1 MTGRRAAPNQQVV
14 PRPVRPLDE
23 RVALL
28 TERLMA
34 KTDGQKPETAGA
46 PDSVGGELA
55 KAYRPGEV
63 EHAIYQRWLDADVF
77 NPDGKGSRA
86 DWTKQPFVIIQPPP
100 NVTGSLHLGHAQR
113 STVED
118 LMTRH
123 ARMQGRPALFLPGL
137 DHASIAAQYVLD
149 KLLAK
154 KGETRQSLGR
164 EKYLEAM
171 WEFVRTTRETILSQQ
186 RRVGA
191 SLDMTRLRFTMDE
204 VSARAVREAFLRLYR
219 EGLAYRT
226 EALIHWCPGCR
237 TSVSDLEVIP
247 NETTGSL
254 WTMRYH
260 LIDEKTGAPDPEA
273 WIAVA
278 TTRPETL
285 LGDTA
290 VAVNPEDPRYTAL
303 VGRQAMIPFV
313 DRAVPIIAD
322 PVVDRAFGTGAV
334 KITPAH
340 DQDDYETG
348 KRHGL
353 AMITVLDDAARI
365 NENGAQFAGLDRY
378 EARRQIVEALQA
390 RGDMESIKPHEM
402 LLGRCQ
408 RSDDVVEPR
417 LKTQW
422 FVRVA
427 PLAAAALEA
436 TRSGKTQILPER
448 FVKVWE
454 HWMTEMRDWN
464 VSRQLWWGHRIPA
477 WYCPDG
483 HTTVTADPAGP
494 KACEV
499 CARPAADLRQDEDI
513 FDTWFSSGLWPF
525 STLGWP
531 EKTRDFER
539 FYPGSVMETAYDII
553 FFWVARMMMLG
564 IHLTGEA
571 PFHTVYLSGLIRDPY
586 GQKMSKTKGN
596 TVDPLATIEE
606 VGADALRFALVNGT
620 APGNDARL
628 GAEKLENARNF
639 TNKLWNVARFV
650 LGARPASVPAGA
662 RRELPARDKVGPAD
676 RWILSRAGATV
687 AAIDE
692 AMGLYA
698 FGDASQILYEAIWN
712 EYCDWAVE
720 LAKIRLGD
728 ENLGA
733 DEREA
738 TWWTL
743 VDVLDTYLRLL
754 HPIMPFVTETI
765 WERLPHGAQDPSL
778 LIVADWPTV
787 DADAADVAAEVE
799 VAALIDLVRAV
810 RNARTEARIEPAA
823 WLPLDVYVPDSLGP
837 TFEAL
842 QPAIERLAR
851 AKPLGRALSPETVR
865 RGVAGGLSVI
875 VGEIEAVV
883 RPAARDEAQDGRDR
897 ARLERELAGAQGLL
911 AAARARLAN
920 EAFVSKA
927 PPAVV
932 EAAKARAA
940 ELEELVA
947 RLAERGNR

>member
-1 MTGRRAAPNQQVV
+1 MAEREAMKMQRAA
-14 PRPVRPLDE
+14 DE
-23 RVALL
+23 
-28 TERLMA
+28 T
-34 KTDGQKPETAGA
+34 
-46 PDSVGGELA
+46 ELA
-55 KAYRPGEV
+55 KSYRPGEV
-63 EHAIYQRWLDADVF
+63 ERAIFQTWLDADVF
-77 NPDGKGSRA
+77 NPDGAGSRA
-86 DWTKQPFVIIQPPP
+86 DWSKQPFVIIQPPP

-123 ARMQGRPALFLPGL
+123 ARMQRRPALFLPGL

-149 KLLAK
+149 KLLAA

-164 EKYLEAM
+164 DEYLEAM

-204 VSARAVREAFLRLYR
+204 VSAAAVREAFRRLYD

-247 NETTGSL
+247 KETTGSL

-260 LIDEKTGAPDPEA
+260 LVDELSGEPDPNA
-273 WIAVA
+273 WISVA

-290 VAVNPEDPRYTAL
+290 VAVNPDDPRYTAL
-303 VGRQAMIPFV
+303 IGRKAIIPFV
-313 DRAVPIIAD
+313 NRAVPIIAD
-322 PVVDRAFGTGAV
+322 PVVDVAFGTGAV

-340 DQDDYETG
+340 DNDDYDTG

-353 AMITVLDDAARI
+353 PMITVLDDAARI

-378 EARRQIVEALQA
+378 EARRQIVELLQE
-390 RGDMESIKPHEM
+390 RGDIDSIKPHEM
-402 LLGRCQ
+402 LIGRCQ

-422 FVRVA
+422 FIRVA

-436 TRSGKTQILPER
+436 TRNGTTQILPDR

-454 HWMTEMRDWN
+454 HWLTEMRDWN

-494 KACEV
+494 KACDV
-499 CARPAADLRQDEDI
+499 CGRPAAELKQDEDI

-539 FYPGSVMETAYDII
+539 FYPGSVLETAYDII

-564 IHLTGEA
+564 IHLTGQA

-596 TVDPLATIEE
+596 SVDPLETIDE
-606 VGADALRFALVNGT
+606 VGADALRFALINGT
-620 APGNDARL
+620 APGNDSRL
-628 GAEKLENARNF
+628 GAEKLENSRNF
-639 TNKLWNVARFV
+639 ANKLWNVARFV
-650 LGARPASVPAGA
+650 LGTRPASIPAGA
-662 RRELPARDKVGPAD
+662 ARELPNRAQIGPTE
-676 RWILSRAGATV
+676 RWILSRAAATV
-687 AAIDE
+687 SAVDRCMA
-692 AMGLYA
+692 GYS
-698 FGDASQILYEAIWN
+698 FGDVSQTLYEAIWN
-712 EYCDWAVE
+712 EYCDWGVE
-720 LAKIRLGD
+720 LAKIRLAD
-728 ENLGA
+728 ESLSVA
-733 DEREA
+733 EREA

-743 VDVLDTYLRLL
+743 VDALDTYLRLL
-754 HPIMPFVTETI
+754 HPIMPFITEAI
-765 WERLPHGAQDPSL
+765 WQRLPHAAADPAL
-778 LIVADWPTV
+778 LIVADWPV
-787 DADAADVAAEVE
+787 AAAEAADVAAEAE
-799 VAALIDLVRAV
+799 VASLLELVRAI
-810 RNARTEARIEPAA
+810 RNARAEARVEPAA
-823 WLPLDVYVPDSLGP
+823 WLPVDVFVPDSLAA
-837 TFEAL
+837 TYEAL
-842 QPAIERLAR
+842 RPAIERLAR
-851 AKPLGRALSPETVR
+851 ARPLR
-865 RGVAGGLSVI
+865 REPDLAAIRGGTDGGLSVI
-875 VGEIEAVV
+875 AGEIEAVV
-883 RPAARDEAQDGRDR
+883 RPAAKDDAQEERDR
-897 ARLERELAGAQGLL
+897 ARLERDLADAQSQL
-911 AAARARLAN
+911 AAARGRLGN
-920 EAFVSKA
+920 EAFTSKA
-927 PPAVV
+927 PEAVV
-932 EAAKARAA
+932 AGARARAA

-947 RLAERGNR
+947 RLEQLLA

>member
-1 MTGRRAAPNQQVV
+1 M
-14 PRPVRPLDE
+14 E
-23 RVALL
+23 RV
-28 TERLMA
+28 MA
-34 KTDGQKPETAGA
+34 DRSAKKTDEAAGSA
-46 PDSVGGELA
+46 ELA
-55 KAYRPGEV
+55 KAYRSSEV
-63 EHAIYQRWLDADVF
+63 ETAVFEEWIDADVF

-86 DWTKQPFVIIQPPP
+86 DWSKEPFVIIQPPP

-123 ARMQGRPALFLPGL
+123 ARMQRRPALFLPGL

-149 KLLAK
+149 KILAK
-154 KGETRQSLGR
+154 KGQTRASLGR
-164 EKYLEAM
+164 DKYLEAM
-171 WEFVRTTRETILSQQ
+171 WEFVDETRQTILSQQ

-191 SLDMTRLRFTMDE
+191 SLDWGRLRFTMDE
-204 VSARAVREAFLRLYR
+204 VSAAAVREAFFRLYT

-247 NETTGSL
+247 KETTGSL

-260 LIDEKTGAPDPEA
+260 LIDEASASADGTGAPDPAA

-290 VAVNPEDPRYTAL
+290 VAVNPDDPRYTAL
-303 VGRQAMIPFV
+303 IGRKALVPFV
-313 DRAVPIIAD
+313 NRPVPIIAD
-322 PVVDRAFGTGAV
+322 SVVETAFGTGAV

-340 DQDDYETG
+340 DQNDYDTG

-353 AMITVLDDAARI
+353 PMITVLDDTAHI
-365 NENGAQFAGLDRY
+365 NENGAQFAGLDRF
-378 EARRQIVEALQA
+378 EARKQVVAALEAQ
-390 RGDMESIKPHEM
+390 GDLESIKAHEM
-402 LLGRCQ
+402 MLGRCQ

-436 TRSGKTQILPER
+436 TRSGKTKILPER

-483 HTTVTADPAGP
+483 HITVTADPAGP
-494 KACEV
+494 PACEV
-499 CARPAADLRQDEDI
+499 CSRPAAELRQDDDI

-531 EKTRDFER
+531 EKTHDFER

-564 IHLTGEA
+564 IYMTGQA

-586 GQKMSKTKGN
+586 GAKMSKTKGN
-596 TVDPLATIEE
+596 SVDPLETIEE

-628 GAEKLENARNF
+628 GTEKLENARNF
-639 TNKLWNVARFV
+639 TNKLWNVSRFV
-650 LGARPASVPAGA
+650 LGSRPASIPAEA
-662 RRELPARDKVGPAD
+662 PRQLPDRNHVGPGD
-676 RWILSRAGATV
+676 RWILSRASATV
-687 AAIDE
+687 AAVDE
-692 AMGLYA
+692 AMRQYA
-698 FGDASQILYEAIWN
+698 FGDVSQTLYEAIWN
-712 EYCDWAVE
+712 EYCDWGVE
-720 LAKIRLGD
+720 LAKIRL
-728 ENLGA
+728 A
-733 DEREA
+733 DDSLPEADREA

-743 VDVLDTYLRLL
+743 VEVLDTYLRLL
-754 HPIMPFVTETI
+754 HPTMPFITETI
-765 WERLPHGAQDPSL
+765 WERLPHTADDPEL
-778 LIVADWPTV
+778 LIVADWPPVAADAV
-787 DADAADVAAEVE
+787 DADAEREVN
-799 VAALIDLVRAV
+799 ALLDLVRAV
-810 RNARTEARIEPAA
+810 RNARAEARIEPAA
-823 WLPLDVYVPDSLGP
+823 WLPVDVYVPDSLVS
-837 TFEAL
+837 TVEAL
-842 QPAIERLAR
+842 RPAIERLAR
-851 AKPLGRALSPETVR
+851 ARPLGRAASVESVR
-865 RGVAGGLSVI
+865 GGVEGGLSVI
-875 VGEIEAVV
+875 VGDIEAVV
-883 RPAARDEAQDGRDR
+883 RPAARDEAQGERDR
-897 ARLERELAGAQGLL
+897 ARLERELAEAEGLL
-911 AAARARLAN
+911 VSARARLAN
-920 EAFVSKA
+920 EAFTSKA
-927 PPAVV
+927 PAAVV
-932 EAAKARAA
+932 EGVHARAT
-940 ELEELVA
+940 ELEELVS
-947 RLAERGNR
+947 RLTERLR

>member
-1 MTGRRAAPNQQVV
+1 MAESAKPKGSAKG
-14 PRPVRPLDE
+14 DE
-23 RVALL
+23 
-28 TERLMA
+28 
-34 KTDGQKPETAGA
+34 
-46 PDSVGGELA
+46 SELA
-55 KAYRPGEV
+55 KAYRPGDV
-63 EHAIYQRWLDADVF
+63 EHAIFQSWLDADVF
-77 NPDGKGSRA
+77 NPDGNGSRA
-86 DWTKQPFVIIQPPP
+86 DWTKPPFVVIQPPP

-137 DHASIAAQYVLD
+137 DHASIAAQFVLD
-149 KLLAK
+149 KLLAA
-154 KGETRQSLGR
+154 KGETRATLGR
-164 EKYLEAM
+164 ERYLEAM
-171 WEFVRTTRETILSQQ
+171 WEFVRQTRETILSQQ

-204 VSARAVREAFLRLYR
+204 VSARAVREAFSRLYG

-247 NETTGSL
+247 TETTGSI
-254 WTMRYH
+254 WTIRYH
-260 LIDEKTGAPDPEA
+260 LIDEKTGAPDADA
-273 WIAVA
+273 WISVA

-290 VAVNPEDPRYTAL
+290 VAVHPEDPRYAAL
-303 VGRQAMIPFV
+303 VGRRALIPFV
-313 DRAVPIIAD
+313 DRAVLIVAD
-322 PVVDRAFGTGAV
+322 AMVDRAFGTGAV

-353 AMITVLDDAARI
+353 PMITVLDDAARI
-365 NENGAQFAGLDRY
+365 NEHGAEFAGLDRF
-378 EARRQIVEALQA
+378 EARRQIVAALEA
-390 RGDMESIKPHEM
+390 RGDLDSVKPHEM

-422 FVRVA
+422 FIRVA

-494 KACEV
+494 AACAV
-499 CARPAADLRQDEDI
+499 CARPAAELRQDDDI

-531 EKTRDFER
+531 EQTHDLAR

-586 GQKMSKTKGN
+586 GAKMSKTKGN
-596 TVDPLATIEE
+596 SVDPLETIDV

-628 GAEKLENARNF
+628 GTEKLDNARNF
-639 TNKLWNVARFV
+639 TNKLWNAARFV
-650 LGARPASVPAGA
+650 LGARPASIAAGA
-662 RRELPARDKVGPAD
+662 VREMPDRAHLGPAD
-676 RWILSRAGATV
+676 RWILSRANATV
-687 AAIDE
+687 GAVDE
-692 AMGLYA
+692 AMRLYT
-698 FGDASQILYEAIWN
+698 FGDASQTLYEAIWN
-712 EYCDWAVE
+712 EYCDWGVE
-720 LAKIRLGD
+720 LAKIRLSD
-728 ENLGA
+728 ESLAPA
-733 DEREA
+733 DREA

-743 VDVLDTYLRLL
+743 VEVLDTYLRLL
-754 HPIMPFVTETI
+754 HPIMPFVTEAI
-765 WERLPHGAQDPSL
+765 WEKLPHGSDDPGL
-778 LIVADWPTV
+778 LIVADWPTNSAATV
-787 DADAADVAAEVE
+787 DAATELE

-810 RNARTEARIEPAA
+810 RNARSEARIEPAA
-823 WLPLDVYVPDSLGP
+823 WLPVDAYVPDSLGP
-837 TFEAL
+837 TFDAL
-842 QPAIERLAR
+842 RPAIERLAR
-851 AKPLGRALSPETVR
+851 ARPLTRELVPETIR
-865 RGVAGGLSVI
+865 SGVAGGLSVI
-875 VGEIEAVV
+875 VGDIEAVV
-883 RPAARDEAQDGRDR
+883 RPAARDDAQDGRDR
-897 ARLERELAGAQGLL
+897 ARLERELTDAQSML
-911 AAARARLAN
+911 AAARGRLAN
-920 EAFVSKA
+920 ESFTSRA
-927 PPAVV
+927 PAAVV
-932 EAAKARAA
+932 EGARARAA
-940 ELEELVA
+940 ELEDLVA
-947 RLAERGNR
+947 RLAERLEN

>member
-1 MTGRRAAPNQQVV
+1 MAETAKTRKPAARAA
-14 PRPVRPLDE
+14 
-23 RVALL
+23 
-28 TERLMA
+28 
-34 KTDGQKPETAGA
+34 GAGGSA
-46 PDSVGGELA
+46 GGSAGDSGLA
-55 KAYRPGEV
+55 KAYRPAEV
-63 EHAIYQRWLDADVF
+63 EGAVYQGWLDADVF
-77 NPDGKGSRA
+77 SPDGKGSRA

-118 LMTRH
+118 VMTRH
-123 ARMQGRPALFLPGL
+123 ARMQGRPVLFLPGL

-149 KLLAK
+149 KILAK
-154 KGETRQSLGR
+154 DGETRQSLGR
-164 EKYLEAM
+164 EKYLERM
-171 WEFVRTTRETILSQQ
+171 WQFVRTTRETILGQQ

-191 SLDMTRLRFTMDE
+191 SLDMSRLRFTMDE

-247 NETTGSL
+247 KETTGSL

-260 LIDEKTGAPDPEA
+260 LIDEVSGSVDPDA

-290 VAVNPEDPRYTAL
+290 VAVNPDDPRYTAL
-303 VGRQAMIPFV
+303 IGRRAMIPFV
-313 DRAVPIIAD
+313 DRPVPIIAD
-322 PVVDRAFGTGAV
+322 AVVDRAFGTGAV

-353 AMITVLDDAARI
+353 AMITVLDDAARV

-390 RGDMESIKPHEM
+390 RGDLESVKPHEM
-402 LLGRCQ
+402 LIGHCQ
-408 RSDDVVEPR
+408 RSDDIVEPR

-422 FVRVA
+422 FIRTA

-436 TRSGKTQILPER
+436 TRSGRTQILPER

-483 HTTVTADPAGP
+483 HTTVSADPAGP
-494 KACEV
+494 LACEV
-499 CARPAADLRQDEDI
+499 CARPASELRQDEDI

-531 EKTRDFER
+531 EKTPDLER

-596 TVDPLATIEE
+596 SVDPLETIDE

-620 APGNDARL
+620 APGNDSRL
-628 GAEKLENARNF
+628 GAEKLENSRNF
-639 TNKLWNVARFV
+639 ANKLWNVARFV
-650 LGARPASVPAGA
+650 LGARPASVPADA
-662 RRELPARDKVGPAD
+662 PRERPDRRHAGPGD
-676 RWILSRAGATV
+676 RWILSRAAATV
-687 AAIDE
+687 SAVDQAMAAY
-692 AMGLYA
+692 G

-720 LAKIRLGD
+720 LAKIRLTDERLGD
-728 ENLGA
+728 

-754 HPIMPFVTETI
+754 HPIMPFITEAI
-765 WERLPHGAQDPSL
+765 WARLPHVAADPRL
-778 LIVADWPTV
+778 LIVADWPT
-787 DADAADVAAEVE
+787 ARAEAADVAAEAE
-799 VAALIDLVRAV
+799 VAAVLDLVRAV
-810 RNARTEARIEPAA
+810 RNARSEARIEPAA
-823 WLPLDVYVPDSLGP
+823 WLPVDVYVPEPLGASFESLR
-837 TFEAL
+837 
-842 QPAIERLAR
+842 PAIERLAR
-851 AKPLGRALSPETVR
+851 ARPLTREPGPDPIR
-865 RGVAGGLSVI
+865 RGVEGGLSVI
-875 VGEIEAVV
+875 AGEIEAVV
-883 RPAARDEAQDGRDR
+883 RPAVQDGAQEARDR
-897 ARLERELAGAQGLL
+897 ARLERELAEAEGML
-911 AAARARLAN
+911 AAARGRLGN
-920 EAFVSKA
+920 EAFVSRA
-927 PPAVV
+927 APAVV
-932 EAAKARAA
+932 EGARVRAA
-940 ELEELVA
+940 ELEELVG
-947 RLAERGNR
+947 RLRQRLR

>member
-1 MTGRRAAPNQQVV
+1 MAERDTMKTHQAG
-14 PRPVRPLDE
+14 DE
-23 RVALL
+23 A
-28 TERLMA
+28 
-34 KTDGQKPETAGA
+34 
-46 PDSVGGELA
+46 ELA
-55 KAYRPGEV
+55 KSYRPGEV
-63 EHAIYQRWLDADVF
+63 EHGIFQAWLDADVF
-77 NPDGKGSRA
+77 NPDGAGSRA
-86 DWTKQPFVIIQPPP
+86 DWSKQPFVVIQPPP

-123 ARMQGRPALFLPGL
+123 ARMQLRPALFLPGL

-149 KLLAK
+149 KLLAV

-191 SLDMTRLRFTMDE
+191 SLDMTRLRFTMDD
-204 VSARAVREAFLRLYR
+204 VSAAAVREAFRRLYD

-247 NETTGSL
+247 KETTGSL

-260 LIDEKTGAPDPEA
+260 LVDEATGAPDPDA
-273 WIAVA
+273 WISVA

-290 VAVNPEDPRYTAL
+290 VAVNPDDPRYTAL
-303 VGRQAMIPFV
+303 IGRKAMIPFV

-322 PVVDRAFGTGAV
+322 AVVDTAFGTGAV

-340 DQDDYETG
+340 DNDDYDTG

-353 AMITVLDDAARI
+353 PMITVLDDAARI

-378 EARRQIVEALQA
+378 EARRQIVELLQE
-390 RGDMESIKPHEM
+390 RGDIDSIKPHEM
-402 LLGRCQ
+402 LIGRCQ

-422 FVRVA
+422 FIRVA

-436 TRSGKTQILPER
+436 TRAGTTQILPDR

-454 HWMTEMRDWN
+454 HWLTEMRDWN

-494 KACEV
+494 KACDV
-499 CARPAADLRQDEDI
+499 CGRPPAELHQDEDI

-531 EKTRDFER
+531 EKTSDFER

-564 IHLTGEA
+564 IHLTGQA

-596 TVDPLATIEE
+596 SVDPLETIDE
-606 VGADALRFALVNGT
+606 VGADALRFALINGT

-628 GAEKLENARNF
+628 GAEKLENSRNF
-639 TNKLWNVARFV
+639 ANKLWNVARFV
-650 LGARPASVPAGA
+650 LGARPDSIPAGA
-662 RRELPARDKVGPAD
+662 ARELPKRADIGPSE

-687 AAIDE
+687 AAVDR
-692 AMGLYA
+692 AMAGYG
-698 FGDASQILYEAIWN
+698 FGDVSQTLYEAVWN
-712 EYCDWAVE
+712 EYCDWGVE

-728 ENLGA
+728 ESLPQA
-733 DEREA
+733 EREA

-743 VDVLDTYLRLL
+743 VDALDTYLRLL
-754 HPIMPFVTETI
+754 HPIMPFITEAI
-765 WERLPHGAQDPSL
+765 WHRLPHMAADPAM
-778 LIVADWPTV
+778 LIVADWPV
-787 DADAADVAAEVE
+787 AGVAAADVAAEAE
-799 VAALIDLVRAV
+799 VASLLELVRAI
-810 RNARTEARIEPAA
+810 RNARAEARVEPAA
-823 WLPLDVYVPDSLGP
+823 WLPVDVFVPDALGA
-837 TFEAL
+837 TYEAL
-842 QPAIERLAR
+842 RPAIERLAR
-851 AKPLGRALSPETVR
+851 AKPLR
-865 RGVAGGLSVI
+865 REPDLAAIRSGTDGGLSVI
-875 VGEIEAVV
+875 AGEIEAVV
-883 RPAARDEAQDGRDR
+883 RPAAKNDAQEERDR
-897 ARLERELAGAQGLL
+897 ARLERDLADAQGQLG
-911 AAARARLAN
+911 AARARLAN
-920 EAFVSKA
+920 EAFTSKA
-927 PPAVV
+927 PEAVV
-932 EAAKARAA
+932 AGARARAA

-947 RLAERGNR
+947 RLEHLLA

>member
-1 MTGRRAAPNQQVV
+1 MERAMAD
-14 PRPVRPLDE
+14 RAKK
-23 RVALL
+23 VAGDN
-28 TERLMA
+28 
-34 KTDGQKPETAGA
+34 TDGT
-46 PDSVGGELA
+46 DLA

-63 EHAIYQRWLDADVF
+63 EQAVFQRWLDADVF
-77 NPDGKGSRA
+77 NPDGAGSRA
-86 DWTKQPFVIIQPPP
+86 DCSKPPFVVIQPPP

-149 KLLAK
+149 KILAAR
-154 KGETRQSLGR
+154 GVTRVTLGR

-191 SLDMTRLRFTMDE
+191 SLDMTRLRFTMDDF
-204 VSARAVREAFLRLYR
+204 SASAVREAFSRLYS

-237 TSVSDLEVIP
+237 TSVSDLEVVP
-247 NETTGSL
+247 KETAGSL

-260 LIDEKTGAPDPEA
+260 LIDESTGAPDPNA
-273 WIAVA
+273 WISVA

-303 VGRQAMIPFV
+303 VGRRAMIPFA

-322 PVVDRAFGTGAV
+322 SVVDRAFGTGAV

-340 DQDDYETG
+340 DQDDYDTG

-353 AMITVLDDAARI
+353 PMITVLDDAARV
-365 NENGAQFAGLDRY
+365 NENGAQFAGLDRF

-390 RGDMESIKPHEM
+390 CGNLDSVKAHEM
-402 LLGRCQ
+402 LLGHCQ

-422 FVRVA
+422 FVRVV

-464 VSRQLWWGHRIPA
+464 VSRQLWWGHRIPVIQ
-477 WYCPDG
+477 CSQG

-494 KACEV
+494 SACEV
-499 CARPAADLRQDEDI
+499 CSRPAADLRQDDDI

-531 EKTRDFER
+531 EKTRDLER

-596 TVDPLATIEE
+596 SVDPLATIEE
-606 VGADALRFALVNGT
+606 VGADALRFALINGT
-620 APGNDARL
+620 APGNDSRL
-628 GAEKLENARNF
+628 GSEKLENARNF
-639 TNKLWNVARFV
+639 ANKLWNVARFV
-650 LGARPASVPAGA
+650 LGARPGSIGLGA
-662 RRELPARDKVGPAD
+662 PRQLPNRAAAGPAE
-676 RWILSRAGATV
+676 RWILSRAAATV
-687 AAIDE
+687 TAVDK
-692 AMGLYA
+692 AMAGYS
-698 FGDASQILYEAIWN
+698 FGDVSQTLYEAVWN
-712 EYCDWAVE
+712 EYCDWGVE
-720 LAKIRLGD
+720 LAKIRLAD
-728 ENLGA
+728 ESLPQA
-733 DEREA
+733 EREA

-743 VDVLDTYLRLL
+743 VDALDTYLRLL
-754 HPIMPFVTETI
+754 HPIMPFITEAI
-765 WERLPHGAQDPSL
+765 WHRLPHTADDPAL
-778 LIVADWPTV
+778 LIVADWPV
-787 DADAADVAAEVE
+787 ARVEAADAAAEAEVASLLE
-799 VAALIDLVRAV
+799 LVRAI
-810 RNARTEARIEPAA
+810 RNARAEARIEPAA
-823 WLPLDVYVPDSLGP
+823 WLPVDVFVPDSIGA
-837 TFEAL
+837 TYEAL
-842 QPAIERLAR
+842 RPAIERLAR
-851 AKPLGRALSPETVR
+851 AKPLR
-865 RGVAGGLSVI
+865 REAGPSAIRSGTEGGLSVI
-875 VGEIEAVV
+875 AGEIEAVV
-883 RPAARDEAQDGRDR
+883 RPAAKDDAQAERDR
-897 ARLERELAGAQGLL
+897 ARLERDLADAQAQL

-920 EAFVSKA
+920 DAFTSKA
-927 PPAVV
+927 PEAVV
-932 EAAKARAA
+932 AGARARAA

-947 RLAERGNR
+947 RLEQLLA

>member
-1 MTGRRAAPNQQVV
+1 MA
-14 PRPVRPLDE
+14 DE
-23 RVALL
+23 
-28 TERLMA
+28 A
-34 KTDGQKPETAGA
+34 KTRKPGAGA
-46 PDSVGGELA
+46 SGAAGESELA
-55 KAYRPGEV
+55 KAYRPGDV
-63 EHAIYQRWLDADVF
+63 EHAIYQSWLDADVF
-77 NPDGKGSRA
+77 NPEGRGSRA
-86 DWTKQPFVIIQPPP
+86 DWTKPPFVIIQPPP

-171 WEFVRTTRETILSQQ
+171 WEFVRETRQTILGQQ

-247 NETTGSL
+247 NETKGSL

-260 LIDEKTGAPDPEA
+260 LVDEKTGAPDPNA

-290 VAVNPEDPRYTAL
+290 LAVNPDDPRYTAL
-303 VGRQAMIPFV
+303 IGRQAMIPFV

-353 AMITVLDDAARI
+353 PMITVLDDAARI

-378 EARRQIVEALQA
+378 EARKQIVEALQA
-390 RGDMESIKPHEM
+390 RGDMESIKAHELM
-402 LLGRCQ
+402 LGRCQ

-427 PLAAAALEA
+427 PLATAALEA

-494 KACEV
+494 TACEV
-499 CARPAADLRQDEDI
+499 CARPASDLRQDEDI

-596 TVDPLATIEE
+596 SVDPLETVEE

-620 APGNDARL
+620 APGNDSRL
-628 GAEKLENARNF
+628 GAEKLDNARNF

-650 LGARPASVPAGA
+650 LGARPASIPAGA
-662 RRELPARDKVGPAD
+662 SRELPARAKVGPAD
-676 RWILSRAGATV
+676 RWILSRAAATV
-687 AAIDE
+687 AAVDE
-692 AMGLYA
+692 AMRQYT

-728 ENLGA
+728 ESLGS

-754 HPIMPFVTETI
+754 HPIMPFVTEAI
-765 WERLPHGAQDPSL
+765 WERLPHGAQDPRL
-778 LIVADWPTV
+778 LIVAEWPTAA
-787 DADAADVAAEVE
+787 ADAADAAAEME

-810 RNARTEARIEPAA
+810 RNARSEARIEPAV
-823 WLPLDVYVPDSLGP
+823 WLPVDVYVPESLGP
-837 TFEAL
+837 TFQAL
-842 QPAIERLAR
+842 RRAIERLAR
-851 AKPLGRALSPETVR
+851 ARPLGRELRPESIR

-875 VGEIEAVV
+875 AGEIEAIV
-883 RPAARDEAQDGRDR
+883 RPAARDEAQDERDR
-897 ARLERELAGAQGLL
+897 ARLERELAEAEGML
-911 AAARARLAN
+911 AAARARLAS
-920 EAFVSKA
+920 EAFISKA

-932 EAAKARAA
+932 DGVKARAA
-940 ELEELVA
+940 ELAELVA
-947 RLAERGNR
+947 RLAGRVGR

>member
-1 MTGRRAAPNQQVV
+1 MSEKRDAAEMP
-14 PRPVRPLDE
+14 
-23 RVALL
+23 
-28 TERLMA
+28 
-34 KTDGQKPETAGA
+34 
-46 PDSVGGELA
+46 
-55 KAYRPGEV
+55 KAYKPAEV
-63 EHAIYQRWLDADVF
+63 EHAIFDRWLAADVF

-86 DWTKQPFVIIQPPP
+86 DWSKPAFTIIQPPP

-154 KGETRQSLGR
+154 KGESRATLGR
-164 EKYLEAM
+164 DRYLEEM
-171 WEFVRTTRETILSQQ
+171 WKFVEETRNTILSQQ

-247 NETTGSL
+247 TETNGSL

-260 LIDEKTGAPDPEA
+260 LVDDGTGKPDPNV

-303 VGRQAMIPFV
+303 VGRKAMIPFV
-313 DRAVPIIAD
+313 DRPVPIIAD

-340 DQDDYETG
+340 DNDDYETG

-353 AMITVLDDAARI
+353 PMITVLDDAARI
-365 NENGAQFAGLDRY
+365 NESGGKFAGLDRY
-378 EARRQIVEALQA
+378 EARRRIVEELQE
-390 RGDMESIKPHEM
+390 RGDLESIKPHVS
-402 LLGRCQ
+402 LIGHCQ

-427 PLAAAALEA
+427 PLAEAALKA
-436 TRSGKTQILPER
+436 TRTGRTQILPER

-483 HTTVTADPAGP
+483 HVTVSADPAGP
-494 KACEV
+494 SACEV
-499 CARPAADLRQDEDI
+499 CGRPVGDLRQDEDI

-539 FYPGSVMETAYDII
+539 FYPTSVMETAYDII

-564 IHLTGEA
+564 IHFTGQA

-628 GAEKLENARNF
+628 GTEKLENARNF

-650 LGARPASVPAGA
+650 LGARPASIAADAP
-662 RRELPARDKVGPAD
+662 RQLPDRDLVGPSD
-676 RWILSRAGATV
+676 RWILSRTAATAKSV
-687 AAIDE
+687 DE
-692 AMGLYA
+692 AMAQYA

-720 LAKIRLGD
+720 LAKVRLSD
-728 ENLGA
+728 DSLPSPA
-733 DEREA
+733 REA

-754 HPIMPFVTETI
+754 HPTMPFVTEEI
-765 WERLPHGAQDPSL
+765 WERLPKMAADPEM
-778 LIVADWPTV
+778 LIVADWPV
-787 DADAADVAAEVE
+787 VAGSSADAAAETE
-799 VAALIDLVRAV
+799 VAALIDLVRAI
-810 RNARTEARIEPAA
+810 RNARSEARIEPAA
-823 WLPLDVYVPDSLGP
+823 WLPVDVFVPESLAA
-837 TFEAL
+837 TYEAL
-842 QPAIERLAR
+842 RPAVERLSRAR
-851 AKPLGRALSPETVR
+851 PLTRAQSAAAVR
-865 RGVAGGLSVI
+865 GGVAGGLSVI
-875 VGEIEAVV
+875 SGECEALV
-883 RPAARDEAQDGRDR
+883 RPEARDAVQDERDH
-897 ARLERELAGAQGLL
+897 ARLERELAEAEAML

-920 EAFVSKA
+920 ESFVSKA

-932 EAAKARAA
+932 EGARARAA
-940 ELEELVA
+940 ELEELVS
-947 RLAERGNR
+947 RLTQRLGR

>member
-1 MTGRRAAPNQQVV
+1 MA
-14 PRPVRPLDE
+14 E
-23 RVALL
+23 R
-28 TERLMA
+28 
-34 KTDGQKPETAGA
+34 QKQTAGQPA
-46 PDSVGGELA
+46 AEAALA
-55 KAYRPGEV
+55 RAYRPGEV
-63 EHAIYQRWLDADVF
+63 EGAIFERWLDADVF
-77 NPDGKGSRA
+77 NPDGAGSRA
-86 DWTKQPFVIIQPPP
+86 DWTKPPFVIIQPPP

-149 KLLAK
+149 KLLAA
-154 KGETRQSLGR
+154 KGETRQTLGR

-171 WEFVRTTRETILSQQ
+171 WEFVRETRQTILSQQ

-191 SLDMTRLRFTMDE
+191 SLDMSRLRFTMDE

-247 NETTGSL
+247 KETTGSL
-254 WTMRYH
+254 WTIRYH
-260 LIDEKTGAPDPEA
+260 LIDESTGAPDPEA
-273 WIAVA
+273 WVAVA

-290 VAVNPEDPRYTAL
+290 VAVNPEDPRYTVL
-303 VGRQAMIPFV
+303 VGRRALIPFV
-313 DRAVPIIAD
+313 DRPVPIIAD

-353 AMITVLDDAARI
+353 PMITVLDDAARI
-365 NENGAQFAGLDRY
+365 NENGAQFSGLDRY

-390 RGDMESIKPHEM
+390 AGDLESVKRHEM
-402 LLGRCQ
+402 VIGHCQ

-422 FVRVA
+422 FIRVA

-436 TRSGKTQILPER
+436 TRSGTTQILPDR

-494 KACEV
+494 TSCEV
-499 CARPAADLRQDEDI
+499 CGRPQADLRQDDDI

-531 EKTRDFER
+531 EKTRDLER

-564 IHLTGEA
+564 IHLTGQA

-596 TVDPLATIEE
+596 SVDPLQTIDD

-628 GAEKLENARNF
+628 GAEKLENSRNF
-639 TNKLWNVARFV
+639 ANKLWNVARFV
-650 LGARPASVPAGA
+650 LGARPASIAVDAT
-662 RRELPARDKVGPAD
+662 RLLPDRPHLGPAD
-676 RWILSRAGATV
+676 RWILSRGAATV
-687 AAIDE
+687 AAVDR
-692 AMGLYA
+692 AMALCT
-698 FGDASQILYEAIWN
+698 FGDVSQVLYEAIWN
-712 EYCDWAVE
+712 EYCDWGVE

-728 ENLGA
+728 DRLA
-733 DEREA
+733 PDEREA

-754 HPIMPFVTETI
+754 HPIMPFITEAI
-765 WERLPHGAQDPSL
+765 WQRLPHAAADPAL
-778 LIVADWPTV
+778 LIVAEWPSIRADSV
-787 DADAADVAAEVE
+787 DASTEAEVS
-799 VAALIDLVRAV
+799 ALIELVRAV
-810 RNARTEARIEPAA
+810 RNARSEARIEPAA
-823 WLPLDVYVPDSLGP
+823 WLPVDVFVPDSLGQ
-837 TFEAL
+837 TFVAL
-842 QPAIERLAR
+842 QPAIERLSRAR
-851 AKPLGRALSPETVR
+851 PLVRASSPEPIRTGVR
-865 RGVAGGLSVI
+865 GGLSI
-875 VGEIEAVV
+875 IAGEIEAVV
-883 RPAARDEAQDGRDR
+883 RPAARDDVQAGRDR
-897 ARLERELAGAQGLL
+897 ARLEREMSEALGLL
-911 AAARARLAN
+911 ASARARLDN
-920 EAFVSKA
+920 EAFTLKA

-932 EAAKARAA
+932 EAARARVR
-940 ELEELVA
+940 ELEDLVA
-947 RLAERGNR
+947 RLADRLG

>member
-1 MTGRRAAPNQQVV
+1 MERNMAEAADTTRTP
-14 PRPVRPLDE
+14 
-23 RVALL
+23 
-28 TERLMA
+28 
-34 KTDGQKPETAGA
+34 AGA
-46 PDSVGGELA
+46 IDRLAEGELA

-63 EHAIYQRWLDADVF
+63 EMAVYQRWVDADVF
-77 NPDGKGSRA
+77 APDGKGSRA
-86 DWTKQPFVIIQPPP
+86 DWDKEPFVIIQPPP

-123 ARMQGRPALFLPGL
+123 ARMNGRPALFLPGL

-149 KLLAK
+149 KILAK
-154 KGETRQSLGR
+154 EGESRQTLGR
-164 EKYLEAM
+164 EKYLERM
-171 WEFVRTTRETILSQQ
+171 WEFIRETREVILSQQ
-186 RRVGA
+186 RRLGA
-191 SLDMTRLRFTMDE
+191 SLDMSRLRFTMDE
-204 VSARAVREAFLRLYR
+204 VSAKAVREAFLRLYR

-247 NETTGSL
+247 KETQGSL

-260 LIDEKTGAPDPEA
+260 LIDEATGEPDPNA

-290 VAVNPEDPRYTAL
+290 VAVNPEDARYTAL
-303 VGRQAMIPFV
+303 IGRRAMIPFV
-313 DRAVPIIAD
+313 NRAVPIIAD
-322 PVVDRAFGTGAV
+322 AVVDRAFGTGAV

-340 DQDDYETG
+340 DGDDYETG

-353 AMITVLDDAARI
+353 PMITVLDDAARI
-365 NENGAQFAGLDRY
+365 NENGAEFAGLDRY
-378 EARRQIVEALQA
+378 EARRRIVEALQE
-390 RGDMESIKPHEM
+390 RGDLESVKPHTS
-402 LLGRCQ
+402 LIGHCQ

-422 FVRVA
+422 FIRVK
-427 PLAAAALEA
+427 PLAEEALKA
-436 TRSGKTQILPER
+436 TRSGRTQILPDR

-454 HWMTEMRDWN
+454 HWLTEIRDWN

-483 HTTVTADPAGP
+483 HATVSANPAGP
-494 KACEV
+494 DACEV
-499 CARPAADLRQDEDI
+499 CGRPAVELRQDDDI

-531 EKTRDFER
+531 DDTDDLKR

-571 PFHTVYLSGLIRDPY
+571 PFHTVYLSGLIRDPF

-596 TVDPLATIEE
+596 SVDPLATIDEI
-606 VGADALRFALVNGT
+606 GADALRFALVNGT
-620 APGNDARL
+620 GPGSDARL
-628 GAEKLENARNF
+628 GPEKLENARNF
-639 TNKLWNVARFV
+639 SNKLWNVARFV
-650 LGARPASVPAGA
+650 LGARPATIAAGA
-662 RRELPARDKVGPAD
+662 PRQKPDRANLGPGD
-676 RWILSRAGATV
+676 RWILARAAATV
-687 AAIDE
+687 AAVDHE
-692 AMGLYA
+692 MSLYT

-720 LAKIRLGD
+720 LSKIRLTD
-728 ENLGA
+728 ESLA
-733 DEREA
+733 APEREA

-754 HPIMPFVTETI
+754 HPFMPFVTETI
-765 WERLPHGAQDPSL
+765 WERLPHTAVDPEM
-778 LIVADWPTV
+778 LIVADWPTAKAEP
-787 DADAADVAAEVE
+787 ADLEAEASVAV
-799 VAALIDLVRAV
+799 LLDLVRAI
-810 RNARTEARIEPAA
+810 RNARSEARIEPAA
-823 WLPLDVYVPDSLGP
+823 WLPVDVYVPSSLSDE
-837 TFEAL
+837 FAAL
-842 QPAIERLAR
+842 APAISRLAR
-851 AKPLGRALSPETVR
+851 ARPLTALTSVETIR
-865 RGVAGGLSVI
+865 EGVENGLSVI
-875 VGEIEAVV
+875 VGEMEAVV
-883 RPAARDEAQDGRDR
+883 RPAARDDEQEARDR
-897 ARLERELAGAQGLL
+897 ARLERELAEARSML
-911 AAARARLAN
+911 AAAEARLAN
-920 EAFVSKA
+920 EAFTSKA

-932 EAAKARAA
+932 EGARARAA
-940 ELEELVA
+940 ELEELVT
-947 RLAERGNR
+947 RLSACLG

>member
-1 MTGRRAAPNQQVV
+1 MAET
-14 PRPVRPLDE
+14 
-23 RVALL
+23 
-28 TERLMA
+28 A
-34 KTDGQKPETAGA
+34 KTRKLAAGA
-46 PDSVGGELA
+46 AAGSAGDSGLA
-55 KAYRPGEV
+55 KAYRPAEV
-63 EHAIYQRWLDADVF
+63 EGAVYQGWLDADVF
-77 NPDGKGSRA
+77 SPDGKGSRA
-86 DWTKQPFVIIQPPP
+86 DWAKQPFVIIQPPP

-118 LMTRH
+118 VMTRH

-149 KLLAK
+149 KILAID
-154 KGETRQSLGR
+154 GETRQSLGR
-164 EKYLEAM
+164 EKYLERM
-171 WEFVRTTRETILSQQ
+171 WQFVRTTRETILGQQ

-191 SLDMTRLRFTMDE
+191 SLDMSRLRFTMDE

-247 NETTGSL
+247 KETTGSL

-260 LIDEKTGAPDPEA
+260 LIDETSATAYGTGAPDPNA

-290 VAVNPEDPRYTAL
+290 VAVNPDDPRYTAL
-303 VGRQAMIPFV
+303 IGRRAMIPFV
-313 DRAVPIIAD
+313 DRPVPIIAD
-322 PVVDRAFGTGAV
+322 AVVDRAFGTGAV

-353 AMITVLDDAARI
+353 AMITVLDDAARV

-378 EARRQIVEALQA
+378 EARRRIVEALQA
-390 RGDMESIKPHEM
+390 RGDLESVKPHEM
-402 LLGRCQ
+402 LIGHCQ

-422 FVRVA
+422 FIRTA
-427 PLAAAALEA
+427 PLASAALEA
-436 TRSGKTQILPER
+436 TRSGRTQILPER

-494 KACEV
+494 SACEV
-499 CARPAADLRQDEDI
+499 CALPASELRRDEDI

-531 EKTRDFER
+531 EKTHDLER

-564 IHLTGEA
+564 IHLTGQA

-596 TVDPLATIEE
+596 SADPLETIDE

-620 APGNDARL
+620 APGNDSRL
-628 GAEKLENARNF
+628 GAEKLENSRNF
-639 TNKLWNVARFV
+639 ANKLWNVARFV
-650 LGARPASVPAGA
+650 LGARPASISVDAPRERPDRRHAG
-662 RRELPARDKVGPAD
+662 PGD
-676 RWILSRAGATV
+676 RWILSRAAATV
-687 AAIDE
+687 SAVDT
-692 AMGLYA
+692 AMAQYA
-698 FGDASQILYEAIWN
+698 FGDTSQILYEAIWN

-720 LAKIRLGD
+720 LAKIRLTD
-728 ENLGA
+728 ERLSD

-738 TWWTL
+738 TWWSL
-743 VDVLDTYLRLL
+743 VEVLDTYLRLL
-754 HPIMPFVTETI
+754 HPIMPFITEAI
-765 WERLPHGAQDPSL
+765 WARLPHVAADPRL
-778 LIVADWPTV
+778 LIVADWPT
-787 DADAADVAAEVE
+787 AGAEAADVAAEAK
-799 VAALIDLVRAV
+799 VAALLDLVRAV
-810 RNARTEARIEPAA
+810 RNARSEARIEPAA
-823 WLPLDVYVPDSLGP
+823 WLPVDVYVPEPLGATFDSLR
-837 TFEAL
+837 
-842 QPAIERLAR
+842 PAIERLAR
-851 AKPLGRALSPETVR
+851 ARPLSREPGPDPIR
-865 RGVAGGLSVI
+865 RGVEGGLSVI
-875 VGEIEAVV
+875 AGEIEAVV
-883 RPAARDEAQDGRDR
+883 RPAAQDDAQEARDR
-897 ARLERELAGAQGLL
+897 ARLERELAEAEGMLS
-911 AAARARLAN
+911 AARGRLAN

-932 EAAKARAA
+932 EGARIRAA
-940 ELEELVA
+940 ELEELVQ
-947 RLAERGNR
+947 RLSQRLR

>member
-1 MTGRRAAPNQQVV
+1 MIGGRAKPNQQVV
-14 PRPVRPLDE
+14 PRPVRPLGERVVYLERPMTETGKTDE
-23 RVALL
+23 RG
-28 TERLMA
+28 
-34 KTDGQKPETAGA
+34 GQE
-46 PDSVGGELA
+46 ELA
-55 KAYRPGEV
+55 KAYRSVEV
-63 EHAIYQRWLDADVF
+63 EGAVYQAWLDADVF
-77 NPDGKGSRA
+77 NPDGQGSRA
-86 DWTKQPFVIIQPPP
+86 DWSKQPFVVIQPPP

-123 ARMQGRPALFLPGL
+123 ARMQRRPALFLPGL
-137 DHASIAAQYVLD
+137 DHASIAAQFVLD
-149 KLLAK
+149 KIIAA

-171 WEFVRTTRETILSQQ
+171 WEFVRTTRETILGQQ

-191 SLDMTRLRFTMDE
+191 SLDMSRLRFTMDE
-204 VSARAVREAFLRLYR
+204 VSARAVREAFTRLYR

-247 NETTGSL
+247 KETTGSL

-260 LIDEKTGAPDPEA
+260 LVDQATGAPDPNA

-290 VAVNPEDPRYTAL
+290 VAVNPDDPRYASL
-303 VGRQAMIPFV
+303 VGRMAMIPFV

-322 PVVDRAFGTGAV
+322 SVVDRAFGTGAV

-340 DQDDYETG
+340 DQNDYDTG

-353 AMITVLDDAARI
+353 PMITVLDDAARI
-365 NENGAQFAGLDRY
+365 NENGAEFAGLDRY
-378 EARRQIVEALQA
+378 EARSRILAALEAS
-390 RGDMESIKPHEM
+390 GDLESTKAHEM
-402 LLGRCQ
+402 MLGRCQ
-408 RSDDVVEPR
+408 RSEDVVEPR
-417 LKTQW
+417 IKTQW
-422 FVRVA
+422 FIRVA
-427 PLAAAALEA
+427 PLAADALAA
-436 TRSGKTQILPER
+436 TRDGRTQILPDR

-454 HWMTEMRDWN
+454 HWMTEMHDWN

-483 HTTVTADPAGP
+483 HATVTADPAGP
-494 KACEV
+494 TACEV
-499 CARPAADLRQDEDI
+499 CSRPAAELHQDDDI

-531 EKTRDFER
+531 DKTRDLDR

-596 TVDPLATIEE
+596 SVDPLITIDE
-606 VGADALRFALVNGT
+606 VGADALRFALVNGA
-620 APGNDARL
+620 APGNDTRL

-650 LGARPASVPAGA
+650 LGARPATIAAGA
-662 RRELPARDKVGPAD
+662 VRQLPDRGKIGPAD
-676 RWILSRAGATV
+676 RWTLSRA
-687 AAIDE
+687 AAAVTAVDA
-692 AMGLYA
+692 AMARYE
-698 FGDASQILYEAIWN
+698 FGDVSQILYEAIWN

-720 LAKIRLGD
+720 LAKVRLND
-728 ENLGA
+728 EALA
-733 DEREA
+733 ATEREA

-743 VDVLDTYLRLL
+743 VDVLDTFLRLL
-754 HPIMPFVTETI
+754 HPMMPFITEAI
-765 WERLPHGAQDPSL
+765 WARLPHLAEDPAL
-778 LIVADWPTV
+778 LIVADWPV
-787 DADAADVAAEVE
+787 AAAVEADAAAELE
-799 VAALIDLVRAV
+799 VAALIDLVRAI
-810 RNARTEARIEPAA
+810 RNARSEARIEPAA
-823 WLPLDVYVPDSLGP
+823 WLPVDVYVPDSFGP

-842 QPAIERLAR
+842 RPAIERLAR
-851 AKPLGRALSPETVR
+851 AKPLGREPGPESIR
-865 RGVAGGLSVI
+865 RGVAGGLSI
-875 VGEIEAVV
+875 IAGDIEAVV
-883 RPAARDEAQDGRDR
+883 RPAARDQAQDERDR
-897 ARLERELAGAQGLL
+897 QRLERELAEAEALL
-911 AAARARLAN
+911 GAARGRLAN
-920 EAFVSKA
+920 EAFISKA
-927 PPAVV
+927 PQAVV
-932 EAAKARAA
+932 DGAKARAA
-940 ELEELVA
+940 ELEELVG
-947 RLAERGNR
+947 RLSERLKG

>member
-1 MTGRRAAPNQQVV
+1 
-14 PRPVRPLDE
+14 
-23 RVALL
+23 
-28 TERLMA
+28 MA
-34 KTDGQKPETAGA
+34 EMSKSAG
-46 PDSVGGELA
+46 PFGGGAELA
-55 KAYRPGEV
+55 KAYQSSEV
-63 EHAIYQRWLDADVF
+63 ESAIYQRWLDADVF
-77 NPDGKGSRA
+77 APDGKGSRA
-86 DWTKQPFVIIQPPP
+86 DWSKQPFTIIQPPP

-123 ARMQGRPALFLPGL
+123 ARMQRRPTLFLPGL

-154 KGETRQSLGR
+154 KGESRQSLGR

-204 VSARAVREAFLRLYR
+204 VSAAAVREAFLRLYR

-247 NETTGSL
+247 KETTGSL

-260 LIDEKTGAPDPEA
+260 LVDEATGAPDPIA
-273 WIAVA
+273 WISVA

-303 VGRQAMIPFV
+303 IGRRAMIPFV

-340 DQDDYETG
+340 DNDDYETG

-353 AMITVLDDAARI
+353 PMITVLDDSARI

-378 EARRQIVEALQA
+378 EARKQIVAALEAS
-390 RGDMESIKPHEM
+390 GDMDSIKPHEM
-402 LLGRCQ
+402 LIGRCQ

-436 TRSGKTQILPER
+436 TRAGKTQILPER

-483 HTTVTADPAGP
+483 HTTVTADQAGP
-494 KACEV
+494 AACEV
-499 CARPAADLRQDEDI
+499 CGRPAADLRQDDDI

-596 TVDPLATIEE
+596 SVDPLETIDE
-606 VGADALRFALVNGT
+606 VGADALRFALINGT

-628 GAEKLENARNF
+628 GAEKLENSRNF
-639 TNKLWNVARFV
+639 ANKLWNVARFV
-650 LGARPASVPAGA
+650 LGARPASIAAGA
-662 RRELPARDKVGPAD
+662 PRELADRAQIGPGD
-676 RWILSRAGATV
+676 RWILSRAAATV
-687 AAIDE
+687 GAVDR
-692 AMGLYA
+692 AMAGYT

-712 EYCDWAVE
+712 EYCDWGVE
-720 LAKIRLGD
+720 LAKIRLAD
-728 ENLGA
+728 ESLTPA
-733 DEREA
+733 EREA

-743 VDVLDTYLRLL
+743 VGVLDTYLRLL
-754 HPIMPFVTETI
+754 HPIMPFITEAI
-765 WERLPHGAQDPSL
+765 WERLPHSAADPAL
-778 LIVADWPTV
+778 LIVADWP
-787 DADAADVAAEVE
+787 ASAAEAADSAAEAE
-799 VAALIDLVRAV
+799 VAALIELVRAV
-810 RNARTEARIEPAA
+810 RNARAEARVEPAA
-823 WLPLDVYVPDSLGP
+823 WLPVDVFVPESLAG

-842 QPAIERLAR
+842 RPAIERLAR
-851 AKPLGRALSPETVR
+851 AKPLGRELDIEKIRMGAE
-865 RGVAGGLSVI
+865 GGLSVI
-875 VGEIEAVV
+875 AGEVEAVV
-883 RPAARDEAQDGRDR
+883 RPAAKDDAQEDRDR
-897 ARLERELAGAQGLL
+897 ARLERELADAEGQL
-911 AAARARLAN
+911 AAARTRLAN
-920 EAFVSKA
+920 DSFTSKA

-932 EAAKARAA
+932 DGVRARAS
-940 ELEELVA
+940 ELQELVS
-947 RLAERGNR
+947 RLAQRLS

>member
-1 MTGRRAAPNQQVV
+1 MAQAEDATKAPAGETD
-14 PRPVRPLDE
+14 RP
-23 RVALL
+23 
-28 TERLMA
+28 
-34 KTDGQKPETAGA
+34 
-46 PDSVGGELA
+46 PDGELA
-55 KAYRPGEV
+55 KAYRPSEV
-63 EHAIYQRWLDADVF
+63 EMAVFQRWVDADVF
-77 NPDGKGSRA
+77 APDGKGSRA
-86 DWTKQPFVIIQPPP
+86 DWSREPFVIIQPPP

-123 ARMQGRPALFLPGL
+123 ARMNGRPALFLPGL

-149 KLLAK
+149 KILAK
-154 KGETRQSLGR
+154 EGESRQTLGR
-164 EKYLEAM
+164 EKYLERM
-171 WEFVRTTRETILSQQ
+171 WQFVRETREVIIAQQ

-191 SLDMTRLRFTMDE
+191 SLDMSRLRFTMDE
-204 VSARAVREAFLRLYR
+204 VSAKAVREAFLRLYR
-219 EGLAYRT
+219 ESLAYRT

-247 NETTGSL
+247 KETQGSL

-260 LIDEKTGAPDPEA
+260 LIDEASGSVDPDH
-273 WIAVA
+273 WISVA

-290 VAVNPEDPRYTAL
+290 VAVNPDDPRYTSL
-303 VGRQAMIPFV
+303 VGRRAMIPFV
-313 DRAVPIIAD
+313 NRPVPLISD

-340 DQDDYETG
+340 DGDDYETG

-353 AMITVLDDAARI
+353 PMITVLDDAARI
-365 NENGAQFAGLDRY
+365 NENGAEFAGLDRY
-378 EARRQIVEALQA
+378 EARRRIVEALQE
-390 RGDMESIKPHEM
+390 RGDLDSVKPHTS
-402 LLGRCQ
+402 LIGHCQ

-422 FVRVA
+422 FIRVA

-436 TRSGKTQILPER
+436 TRSGRTQILPER

-454 HWMTEMRDWN
+454 HWLTEIRDWN

-483 HTTVTADPAGP
+483 HATVSANPAGP
-494 KACEV
+494 DACEV
-499 CARPAADLRQDEDI
+499 CGRPAAELKQDDDI

-531 EKTRDFER
+531 DDTEDLRR

-564 IHLTGEA
+564 IHLTGDA
-571 PFHTVYLSGLIRDPY
+571 PFHTVYLSGLIRDPF

-596 TVDPLATIEE
+596 SVDPLATIDEI
-606 VGADALRFALVNGT
+606 GADALRFALVNGT
-620 APGNDARL
+620 GPGSDARL
-628 GAEKLENARNF
+628 GQEKLDNARNF

-650 LGARPASVPAGA
+650 LGARPATIPAGST
-662 RRELPARDKVGPAD
+662 RQKPNRDRIGPAD
-676 RWILSRAGATV
+676 RWILARAAATV
-687 AAIDE
+687 KAVDHE
-692 AMGLYA
+692 MGLYT

-720 LAKIRLGD
+720 LSKIRLAD
-728 ENLGA
+728 ETLSA
-733 DEREA
+733 AEREA

-754 HPIMPFVTETI
+754 HPFMPFVTETI
-765 WERLPHGAQDPSL
+765 WQRLPHTAADPEL
-778 LIVADWPTV
+778 LIVADWPSAAPEDE
-787 DADAADVAAEVE
+787 DAETESKVSS
-799 VAALIDLVRAV
+799 LIDLVRAI
-810 RNARTEARIEPAA
+810 RNARSEARIEPSA
-823 WLPLDVYVPDSLGP
+823 WLPVDAYLPSSLSGV
-837 TFEAL
+837 FASL
-842 QPAIERLAR
+842 SPAISRLAR
-851 AKPLGRALSPETVR
+851 ARPLVEQTEPQLVR
-865 RGVAGGLSVI
+865 ELAENGLSVI

-883 RPAARDEAQDGRDR
+883 RPAARDDEQDARDR
-897 ARLERELAGAQGLL
+897 ARLERELAEARAML
-911 AAARARLAN
+911 AAAEARLAN
-920 EAFVSKA
+920 EAFMSKA

-932 EAAKARAA
+932 EGARARAA
-940 ELEELVA
+940 ELEELVGRLSA
-947 RLAERGNR
+947 RLG

>member
-1 MTGRRAAPNQQVV
+1 MAHRAAKATG
-14 PRPVRPLDE
+14 D
-23 RVALL
+23 
-28 TERLMA
+28 
-34 KTDGQKPETAGA
+34 TAGET
-46 PDSVGGELA
+46 ELA
-55 KAYRPGEV
+55 KAYRPSEV
-63 EHAIYQRWLDADVF
+63 EHAVYQSWVDADVF
-77 NPDGKGSRA
+77 NPDGAGSRA
-86 DWTKQPFVIIQPPP
+86 DWSKPPFVIIQPPP

-149 KLLAK
+149 KLLAA
-154 KGETRQSLGR
+154 KGETRQTLGR

-204 VSARAVREAFLRLYR
+204 FSARAVREAFLRLYR

-247 NETTGSL
+247 KETTGSL

-260 LIDEKTGAPDPEA
+260 LVDEATGAPDPNA
-273 WIAVA
+273 WISVA

-290 VAVNPEDPRYTAL
+290 VAVNPEDPRYAAL
-303 VGRQAMIPFV
+303 IGRRALIPFV

-340 DQDDYETG
+340 DNDDYETG
-348 KRHGL
+348 KRHRL
-353 AMITVLDDAARI
+353 PMITVLDDAARI
-365 NENGAQFAGLDRY
+365 NENGGQFAGQDRY

-390 RGDMESIKPHEM
+390 RGDIDSIKPHEM
-402 LLGRCQ
+402 LIGRCQ

-483 HTTVTADPAGP
+483 HSTVTADPSGP
-494 KACEV
+494 DACEV
-499 CARPAADLRQDEDI
+499 CGRPAAELRQDEDI

-531 EKTRDFER
+531 ERTHDLER
-539 FYPGSVMETAYDII
+539 FYPTSVMETAYDII

-564 IHLTGEA
+564 IHFTGEA

-596 TVDPLATIEE
+596 SVDPLETIDE

-639 TNKLWNVARFV
+639 ANKLWNAARFV
-650 LGARPASVPAGA
+650 LGARPASIPAGA
-662 RRELPARDKVGPAD
+662 PRELPDRNHVGPAD
-676 RWILSRAGATV
+676 RWILSRAAATV
-687 AAIDE
+687 AAVDR
-692 AMGLYA
+692 AMALYT
-698 FGDASQILYEAIWN
+698 FGDASQVLYEAVWN

-720 LAKIRLGD
+720 LAKIRL
-728 ENLGA
+728 A
-733 DEREA
+733 DASLAAADREA

-743 VDVLDTYLRLL
+743 VEVLDTYLRLM
-754 HPIMPFVTETI
+754 HPIMPFITEAI
-765 WERLPHGAQDPSL
+765 WERLPKATGDPGL
-778 LIVADWPTV
+778 LIVADWPEVGGHAV
-787 DADAADVAAEVE
+787 DDAAEVE

-810 RNARTEARIEPAA
+810 RNARAEARIEPAA
-823 WLPLDVYVPDSLGP
+823 WLPVDVFVPDSLGP

-842 QPAIERLAR
+842 RPAIERLAR
-851 AKPLGRALSPETVR
+851 AKPLGRAPRLESIR
-865 RGVAGGLSVI
+865 QGVEGGLSVI
-875 VGEIEAVV
+875 AGEIEAVV
-883 RPAARDEAQDGRDR
+883 RPAARDEVQEERDR
-897 ARLERELAGAQGLL
+897 ARLERELADAQAQLTS
-911 AAARARLAN
+911 ARARLAN
-920 EAFVSKA
+920 EAFTSKA

-932 EAAKARAA
+932 GGARARAA
-940 ELEELVA
+940 ELEELVDRLGK
-947 RLAERGNR
+947 RLA

>member
-1 MTGRRAAPNQQVV
+1 MADETKSAKSGADATRPAAADTETGLP
-14 PRPVRPLDE
+14 
-23 RVALL
+23 
-28 TERLMA
+28 
-34 KTDGQKPETAGA
+34 
-46 PDSVGGELA
+46 

-63 EHAIYQRWLDADVF
+63 EHAIFARWVDADVF

-86 DWTKQPFVIIQPPP
+86 DWSKQPFVIIQPPP

-154 KGETRQSLGR
+154 KGESRQSLGR
-164 EKYLEAM
+164 AKYLERM
-171 WEFVRTTRETILSQQ
+171 WQFVDETRQTILSQQ

-191 SLDMTRLRFTMDE
+191 SLDMTRVRFTMDE
-204 VSARAVREAFLRLYR
+204 FSARAVREAFTRLYR

-247 NETTGSL
+247 KETTGSL

-260 LIDEKTGAPDPEA
+260 LLDEQTGAPDPDA
-273 WIAVA
+273 WISVA

-303 VGRQAMIPFV
+303 IGRQAMVPFV
-313 DRAVPIIAD
+313 DRGVPIIAD
-322 PVVDRAFGTGAV
+322 SVVDMAFGTGAV

-340 DQDDYETG
+340 DNDDYETG

-353 AMITVLDDAARI
+353 SMITVLDDAARI
-365 NENGAQFAGLDRY
+365 NENGGQFAGLDRF
-378 EARRQIVEALQA
+378 EARRQIVEALQE
-390 RGDMESIKPHEM
+390 RGEMDSIKPHEM

-422 FVRVA
+422 FIRVA

-436 TRSGKTQILPER
+436 TRSGRTQILPDR

-483 HTTVTADPAGP
+483 HVTVTQDPAGP
-494 KACEV
+494 VACEV
-499 CARPAADLRQDEDI
+499 CSRPAADLHQDEDI

-531 EKTRDFER
+531 DNTPDLER

-596 TVDPLATIEE
+596 SVDPLETIEE

-620 APGNDARL
+620 APGNDSRL

-650 LGARPASVPAGA
+650 LGARPASIPSGA
-662 RRELPARDKVGPAD
+662 PRELPNRADVGPAD
-676 RWILSRAGATV
+676 RWILSRAAATV
-687 AAIDE
+687 AAVDE
-692 AMGLYA
+692 AMRLYA

-728 ENLGA
+728 ASLSTAEH
-733 DEREA
+733 ET

-754 HPIMPFVTETI
+754 HPIMPFVTEEI
-765 WERLPHGAQDPSL
+765 WERLPHLSSDPAL

-787 DADAADVAAEVE
+787 VAYAVDADAEREVN
-799 VAALIDLVRAV
+799 ALLELVRAV
-810 RNARTEARIEPAA
+810 RNARAEARIEPAA
-823 WLPLDVYVPDSLGP
+823 WLPVDVYVPDALGP
-837 TFEAL
+837 TFDAL
-842 QPAIERLAR
+842 QSAIERLAR
-851 AKPLGRALSPETVR
+851 ARPLDRSSSLDSVR
-865 RGVAGGLSVI
+865 GAVDGGLSVI
-875 VGEIEAVV
+875 VGDIEAVV
-883 RPAARDEAQDGRDR
+883 RPVARDEAQSERDH
-897 ARLERELAGAQGLL
+897 ARLERELAEAQALL
-911 AAARARLAN
+911 ASARARLAN
-920 EAFVSKA
+920 DAFTSKA
-927 PPAVV
+927 PPTVV
-932 EAAKARAA
+932 EVARARAA
-940 ELEELVA
+940 ELEELVG
-947 RLAERGNR
+947 RLTQRLN

>member
-1 MTGRRAAPNQQVV
+1 MAQERDAAEMP
-14 PRPVRPLDE
+14 
-23 RVALL
+23 
-28 TERLMA
+28 
-34 KTDGQKPETAGA
+34 
-46 PDSVGGELA
+46 
-55 KAYRPGEV
+55 KAYKPGGF
-63 EHAIYQRWLDADVF
+63 EHDIFERWVAADVF
-77 NPDGKGSRA
+77 DPDGKGSRA
-86 DWTKQPFVIIQPPP
+86 DWSKQPFVIIQPPP

-118 LMTRH
+118 LMIRH

-149 KLLAK
+149 RLLAK
-154 KGETRQSLGR
+154 EGHTRQSLGR
-164 EKYLEAM
+164 EKYLERM
-171 WEFVRTTRETILSQQ
+171 WQFVRETRETILSQQ

-247 NETTGSL
+247 KETTGSL

-260 LIDEKTGAPDPEA
+260 LIDEATGTPDPNA

-290 VAVNPEDPRYTAL
+290 VAVHPEDRRYTAL
-303 VGRQAMIPFV
+303 IGRRAMIPFV

-322 PVVDRAFGTGAV
+322 PVVDRSFGTGAV

-340 DQDDYETG
+340 DNDDYETG

-353 AMITVLDDAARI
+353 PMITVLDDAARI
-365 NENGAQFAGLDRY
+365 NENGAQFAGLDRF
-378 EARRQIVEALQA
+378 EARRRIVEALQA

-402 LLGRCQ
+402 LLGHCQ

-427 PLAAAALEA
+427 PLAAAALEV

-454 HWMTEMRDWN
+454 HWMADMRDWN

-483 HTTVTADPAGP
+483 HPTVTADPEGP

-499 CARPAADLRQDEDI
+499 CGRPAAELRQDEDI

-539 FYPGSVMETAYDII
+539 FYPTSVMETAYDII

-564 IHLTGEA
+564 IHLAGDA

-596 TVDPLATIEE
+596 SVDPLETIEE

-620 APGNDARL
+620 APGSDARL
-628 GAEKLENARNF
+628 GDEKLDNARNF
-639 TNKLWNVARFV
+639 ANKLWNVARFV
-650 LGARPASVPAGA
+650 LGSRPASIPAGA
-662 RRELPARDKVGPAD
+662 PRESPDRAHVGPAD
-676 RWILSRAGATV
+676 RWILSRAAATV
-687 AAIDE
+687 VAVDRAV
-692 AMGLYA
+692 AQYA

-720 LAKIRLGD
+720 LAKIRLVD
-728 ENLGA
+728 ESLPA
-733 DEREA
+733 AEREA

-743 VDVLDTYLRLL
+743 VEALDTYLRLL
-754 HPIMPFVTETI
+754 HPIMPFITEAI
-765 WERLPHGAQDPSL
+765 WERLPKSAEDPTM
-778 LIVADWPTV
+778 LIVADWPTAAARS
-787 DADAADVAAEVE
+787 ADSAAEVE
-799 VAALIDLVRAV
+799 VSALIDLVRAV
-810 RNARTEARIEPAA
+810 RNARSEARIEPGA
-823 WLPLDVYVPDSLGP
+823 WLPVDVFVPDSLGP
-837 TFEAL
+837 AFEAL
-842 QPAIERLAR
+842 RPAIERLAR
-851 AKPLGRALSPETVR
+851 ARPLRRETSLEAVR
-865 RGVAGGLSVI
+865 RGVERGLSVI
-875 VGEIEAVV
+875 AGEIEAVV
-883 RPAARDEAQDGRDR
+883 RPAATDEAQAERDR
-897 ARLERELAGAQGLL
+897 ARLERELAEAEALL
-911 AAARARLAN
+911 ASARARLAN
-920 EAFVSKA
+920 EAFTSKA
-927 PPAVV
+927 PPGVV
-932 EAAKARAA
+932 EGARARAA
-940 ELEELVA
+940 ELEDLVA
-947 RLAERGNR
+947 RLAQRLG